1 MKNDPLRR
9 QVPIIVATEIDD
21 KRKGLALGA
30 DAYYVKPLLRQ
41 QLLATLRALIGN
53 THHRQEP
60 APPQGTTNWDD
71 AHATG

>member
-1 MKNDPLRR
+1 MP
-9 QVPIIVATEIDD
+9 VIVATEIDD
-21 KRKGLALGA
+21 VRKGLALGA
-30 DAYYVKPLLRQ
+30 EAYYIKPLSRQ

-60 APPQGTTNWDD
+60 APPQGTTIWDN